1 MEGKNLEGEQKEINR
16 FDHLK
21 MLRGWS
27 DEVPEEIL
35 RGSTGDKPPE
45 FKVRKNWWMGIMGD
59 LYFLTEDE
67 MVPED
72 LLKEIKDF
80 EEKFSGKDS
89 DFPTRLTT
97 AKDIAEAN
105 ALIDKILESQK

>member
-1 MEGKNLEGEQKEINR
+1 MEGENLENKDRR
-16 FDHLK
+16 FDHLRQ
-21 MLRGWS
+21 LRAWS

-45 FKVRKNWWMGIMGD
+45 FKVRKNWWMAVMGD
-59 LYFLTEDE
+59 LYFLTEYG
-67 MVPED
+67 VLPED

-80 EEKFSGKDS
+80 EDKFSGKDS

-97 AKDIAEAN
+97 ERDLAEAN